1 MSDNH
6 LTVAPAPMN
15 AGNRQAPDAGT
26 VAGKSD
32 IELISEGRGGN
43 HAAIAELLERHYV
56 SSVCAARVILRSDE
70 ESQDAVQMAYLNAFR
85 RLDTFRGESSFKT
98 WITRVVVNTCLMQLR
113 VSRRRANWVQ
123 LENLEIGSGQ
133 DWLAS
138 RWPTPEESAWHSEI
152 AAACR
157 GAVAKLP
164 RDMREAFNLYTGSG
178 LTVKEVAAA
187 LGLTVA
193 AAKARIFRARARLQL
208 YLRPVQFARRNSN
221 AEA

>member
-1 MSDNH
+1 MSHNH
-6 LTVAPAPMN
+6 LTATPALMN
-15 AGNRQAPDAGT
+15 AGSRQAPAAGT
-26 VAGKSD
+26 VSGKSD
-32 IELISEGRGGN
+32 FELISEGRGGN
-43 HAAIAELLERHYV
+43 RAAIAELLERHYV
-56 SSVCAARVILRSDE
+56 SSVCAARMILRSDE
-70 ESQDAVQMAYLNAFR
+70 ESQDAVQMAYLTAFR

-123 LENLEIGSGQ
+123 LENLETGRGQ
-133 DWLAS
+133 SLLAS
-138 RWPTPEESAWHSEI
+138 RWPTPEESASHSEI
-152 AAACR
+152 AAACQ
-157 GAVAKLP
+157 GAVANLP
-164 RDMREAFNLYTGSG
+164 RDMREAFNLYAGSG

>member
-1 MSDNH
+1 
-6 LTVAPAPMN
+6 
-15 AGNRQAPDAGT
+15 
-26 VAGKSD
+26 
-32 IELISEGRGGN
+32 
-43 HAAIAELLERHYV
+43 
-56 SSVCAARVILRSDE
+56 
-70 ESQDAVQMAYLNAFR
+70 MAYLTAFR

-123 LENLEIGSGQ
+123 LENLETGRGQ
-133 DWLAS
+133 SLLAS
-138 RWPTPEESAWHSEI
+138 RWPTPEESASHSEI
-152 AAACR
+152 AAACQ
-157 GAVAKLP
+157 GAVANLP
-164 RDMREAFNLYTGSG
+164 RDMREAFNLYAGSG